1 MPQSYVEQG
10 SHCTSLLY
18 LQTHGHIF
26 FSPPLWTEKI
36 QAGVPHLI
44 WVYLKAEIKL
54 YVESEKLQKYMK
66 GRQGSPQH

>member
-1 MPQSYVEQG
+1 MRMPQNKEVTARPFYTCKHTVTFS
-10 SHCTSLLY
+10 
-18 LQTHGHIF
+18 
-26 FSPPLWTEKI
+26 FSPSLTEKI

-44 WVYLKAEIKL
+44 WVYFKAEIKL